1 MFKIDVTRKLT
12 LALKA
17 TMACAHSNDPP
28 KLSLVLDVGIGE
40 DIMSYNLTGFD
51 SLNLA

>member
-17 TMACAHSNDPP
+17 TMACATFKRSAQ
-28 KLSLVLDVGIGE
+28 VVIG
-40 DIMSYNLTGFD
+40 S
-51 SLNLA
+51 